1 MFQNQLINAVVS
13 WEWHLQMAEEIQ
25 KNLQGK
31 PYEAEVESAPPNGR
45 IPFWKS
51 LFASRKASQPAYTSC
66 ASEPCGEVGLG

>member
-31 PYEAEVESAPPNGR
+31 PHEVPSEAAQQRARV
-45 IPFWKS
+45 PFWKAI
-51 LFASRKASQPAYTSC
+51 FSRKASQPEYANC
-66 ASEPCGEVGLG
+66 ASEPCGEVGIS